1 MWWNSKKKKP
11 PYSFTQDEKRERMI
25 EHSTVD
31 VPISTKIKSCVPF
44 SGLIFVWVA
53 CRLAL

>member
-1 MWWNSKKKKP
+1 MWLNSKKKT
-11 PYSFTQDEKRERMI
+11 PYSFTQDERRERMI